1 MTWNLKYCRL
11 DIGLK
16 YKAIN
21 SKDIDVM
28 NVFTTDGQLSDSDVK
43 LLQDDK
49 AFYQT
54 YYCGTVIRN
63 ETLEKYPELKKVL
76 LKMNNI
82 ITEKEMA
89 ELNYMVETEGKDE
102 KKVAENFLKE
112 KGLL

>member
-1 MTWNLKYCRL
+1 
-11 DIGLK
+11 
-16 YKAIN
+16 
-21 SKDIDVM
+21 M

-43 LLQDDK
+43 LLQDYK

>member
-1 MTWNLKYCRL
+1 
-11 DIGLK
+11 
-16 YKAIN
+16 
-21 SKDIDVM
+21 M

-43 LLQDDK
+43 LLQDDR

-54 YYCGTVIRN
+54 YYCGNVIRN